1 MIQRSPRERRFA
13 AFSPQGAKKH
23 SVRPGVF
30 LGRLLLAC
38 WLFLV
43 PAAWAVDEGYA
54 LPAPVRG
61 EYAAILGNKTSGT
74 MVFEYEGRKVIA
86 IIDFPTLAEQG
97 RMFNRVVALI
107 ERIGAPRGR
116 VMSNEELAQ
125 FIRSVGKTEATLA
138 YGNDF
143 LVAEL
148 VVFYNLAD
156 LGGIRLNA
164 EELALRQTLLDR
176 RLMVM
181 RNGFYQ
187 ALIPQAVILSVPQ
200 VSAGGGGP
208 AVSELARR
216 TILSHEIS
224 HAEYYT
230 NPLYANFCRHFWRS
244 VMTEGQRA
252 AFRKFLS
259 ASSYDPNNEEMMI
272 NETQAYLM
280 YTPDPRAF
288 SPRLVG
294 LGEKDISALR
304 KRFREGFP
312 DAPPAAY

>member
-1 MIQRSPRERRFA
+1 MRR
-13 AFSPQGAKKH
+13 G
-23 SVRPGVF
+23 
-30 LGRLLLAC
+30 LLLAF
-38 WLFLV
+38 WFLLA
-43 PAAWAVDEGYA
+43 PIAWADA
-54 LPAPVRG
+54 LPAPVR
-61 EYAAILGNKTSGT
+61 ADFQAILDNRGGAVS
-74 MVFEYEGRKVIA
+74 VFEFNRPEIVIL
-86 IIDFPTLAEQG
+86 DFPTLAEQG
-97 RMFNRVVALI
+97 RMFNRVGALI
-107 ERIGAPRGR
+107 ERAGASRER
-116 VMSNEELAQ
+116 VMGNEELAQ
-125 FIRSVGKTEATLA
+125 FIRSVGKTEATFA

-148 VVFYNLAD
+148 VVFFNLAD
-156 LGGIRLNA
+156 LGSVRLTA
-164 EELALRQTLLDR
+164 EELDLRQMLLDR

-181 RNGFYQ
+181 RQGFYQ
-187 ALIPQAVILSVPQ
+187 AIVPHAVILSIPQ
-200 VSAGGGGP
+200 TTAEGSRP
-208 AVSELARR
+208 AVSDLARL

-252 AFRKFLS
+252 AFRKFLG
-259 ASSYDPNNEEMMI
+259 ASSYNPDNEEMMI

-288 SPRLVG
+288 NPRRVG

-312 DAPPAAY
+312 DAPPSMMH